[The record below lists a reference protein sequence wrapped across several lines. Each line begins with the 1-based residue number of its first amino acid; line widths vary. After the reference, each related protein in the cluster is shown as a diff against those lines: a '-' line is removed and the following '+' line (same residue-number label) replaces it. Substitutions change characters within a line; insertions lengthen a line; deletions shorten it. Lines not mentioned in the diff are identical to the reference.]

1 MKLHN
6 LYPFSEEKKSRKRVG
21 RGVGSGRGGTS
32 TKGHKGQNARSG
44 GGVRIG
50 FEGGQMPIQRRLP
63 KYGFNNALFR
73 DEYFVLN
80 IKDLLAFFPDETKIS
95 LDDIYKRGIV
105 KANSLVKLLSD
116 GELSNAVTIEVHKCS
131 RKAFEKVS
139 AAGGTVVCL
148 LDE

>member
-6 LYPFSEEKKSRKRVG
+6 LYPFPEERKSKKRVG
-21 RGVGSGRGGTS
+21 RGIGSGRGGTS

-44 GGVRIG
+44 GGVRLG

-80 IKDLLAFFPDETKIS
+80 IRDLLTFFPGAVKIS
-95 LDDIYKRGIV
+95 LNDIYERGIV
-105 KANSLVKLLSD
+105 RKNSLVKLLSD
-116 GELSNAVTIEVHKCS
+116 GEIVNSVTIEVHKSS
-131 RKAFEKVS
+131 RKAIEKIA

-148 LDE
+148 LNE